1 MVRVPHFLTV
11 REKSI
16 NVQVEVL
23 IHALAHLSPT
33 DLTSMALVSK
43 RFHGLVTGPHA
54 WRTAFAHYFPGF
66 KSIHTASLDDDE
78 AEDAVRTGRRAFTR
92 LTALTSWR
100 SEYIMRTRLLRSLA
114 RGKPVQKITSS
125 STSRS
130 GLSHSTTPFM
140 YYNSQLFT
148 TINHLHANFGTGPN
162 KRLPRLIHGA
172 DDVGTATSSD
182 PSSAKVDHWGLSDP
196 QLFLQ
201 FAERFAGDAQYG
213 LGPGEVVGVP
223 NAMDVSQPYGLIHG
237 EGSPGGM
244 VYYRSTEEMRGH
256 FLLFSSAMS
265 IPELGIPRIPST
277 NEAVTSVWIAK
288 SSAIPSLTD
297 ALIGM
302 LSGSSLGV
310 LTSYSLGSVGSGP
323 HRDQRYGRGEMTARW
338 ALSPG
343 VPIITISVDNDY
355 TLKRQAQNRIWAVV
369 VNALGE
375 VFYLTKFPK
384 RPHIERGTK
393 LDDEALER
401 MAWLTGRSVYWNLVE
416 PTRRVAKSDPYAQ
429 AAVDGSYSPRSS
441 WNGMCLTKDQ
451 ITAETREIESFAK
464 RKPKD
469 FRGLCN
475 GWDMRRKL
483 EVDFA
488 GDDGNHAGE
497 SVIVF
502 ECGLEDDSH
511 AAINRYTRCRFQD
524 QPPADDMSNPSL
536 TSGTTMSTE
545 THSLSGKHASLVFN
559 TTSGFNLERL
569 DDALSQDDFAGSIT
583 PRPMLEEWRTS
594 TFTCGGLKTMQI
606 LATAIDNS
614 TLATQTISEDPL
626 FSFSG
631 RSTAS
636 SPSLTPMSSTE
647 PILNLS
653 DVPGQRARLLAIGT
667 KTGSVIVWNMRAS
680 IPKGAETTTT
690 IEPVRIIY
698 TDSPQISCLALSSL
712 YLVHGGNDGLVQ
724 AWDPLGS
731 NMQPVRTL
739 NSRFTSRAR
748 RRLVQ
753 AQASPQGVGI
763 NLFAAGAICLDPDA
777 SVLRGMVSLGTYLL
791 YWSYSSSAAG
801 QYKSHK
807 RRLRRSERGSNN
819 GGERFS
825 GATRSNLKD
834 YIANE
839 RYELD
844 REKEQRRKEAERFA
858 GRFGTDLM
866 GGSEEE
872 MLAYAAL
879 LSQESLE
886 QENLRRAS
894 DTSPTA
900 STNVSSDRS
909 VSDPGQTSP
918 AGSPA
923 LRMSTPKTVEELDAD
938 IAEAIRQSLALSPSP
953 AYDLPIRQVKQKGKK
968 GSSGRPSPDPSPML
982 AGSSKAEEMSDLEFA
997 MQLSLAEEES
1007 RRGPVEEFP
1016 SLSGGSGGMG
1026 KGKAKMV

>member
-1 MVRVPHFLTV
+1 MVRIHHTLDML
-11 REKSI
+11 EKST
-16 NVQVEVL
+16 NVQAEVL

-33 DLTSMALVSK
+33 DLATVALVSK
-43 RFHGLVTGPHA
+43 RFYSLVTGPHA
-54 WRTAFAHYFPGF
+54 WRTAFAHFFPGS
-66 KSIHTASLDDDE
+66 KSICTPSPDE
-78 AEDAVRTGRRAFTR
+78 EEGAEDAVRTGRRVFTR

-100 SEYIMRTRLLRSLA
+100 CEYIVRTRLLRSLA
-114 RGKPVQKITSS
+114 RGKPVQKFASS
-125 STSRS
+125 SQTRS
-130 GLSHSTTPFM
+130 GLSHSATPFT

-162 KRLPRLIHGA
+162 KRPPRLIHGA

-182 PSSAKVDHWGLSDP
+182 PSAAKVDQWGLSDP
-196 QLFLQ
+196 QSFLQ
-201 FAERFAGDAQYG
+201 FAERFAGNAQYG

-223 NAMDVSQPYGLIHG
+223 NVMDVSQPYGLIHG

-244 VYYRSTEEMRGH
+244 VYYRSTDEMRGR
-256 FLLFSSAMS
+256 FLLFSSGISM
-265 IPELGIPRIPST
+265 PELGIPSIASN
-277 NEAVTSVWIAK
+277 NEAITSVWIAK
-288 SSAIPSLTD
+288 SSAIPALTES
-297 ALIGM
+297 LIGL

-310 LTSYSLGSVGSGP
+310 LTSYSLGSAANGS

-338 ALSPG
+338 VLSPG
-343 VPIITISVDNDY
+343 VPIIAIIVDNDY

-393 LDDEALER
+393 LDDETLER

-416 PTRRVAKSDPYAQ
+416 PTRRVARPDPYAQ
-429 AAVDGSYSPRSS
+429 SAVDGSYSPRSS
-441 WNGMCLTKDQ
+441 WNGMCLTKEQ

-464 RKPKD
+464 RKPKE

-475 GWDMRRKL
+475 GWDMRRRV

-488 GDDGNHAGE
+488 GDDGNYAGE
-497 SVIVF
+497 SVVVF
-502 ECGLEDDSH
+502 ECALEDGTH
-511 AAINRYTRCRFQD
+511 AAINRYTRCRHQD
-524 QPPADDMSNPSL
+524 QRPDDMSNASL
-536 TSGTTMSTE
+536 TTSSMRSTDE
-545 THSLSGKHASLVFN
+545 QSSFGDKASPVIAP
-559 TTSGFNLERL
+559 TSGSTFERL
-569 DDALSQDDFAGSIT
+569 EDALSRDKFAGSLT
-583 PRPMLEEWRTS
+583 PRPMLEEWRKS
-594 TFTCGGLKTMQI
+594 KFICGGLKNMQI

-614 TLATQTISEDPL
+614 ILATQTISEDPL
-626 FSFSG
+626 LSSSG

-636 SPSLTPMSSTE
+636 SPSLTPVSHTE
-647 PILNLS
+647 PIS
-653 DVPGQRARLLAIGT
+653 DPTDIPGRRARLLAIGT
-667 KTGSVIVWNMRAS
+667 KTGSVIIWNMRAPTPS
-680 IPKGAETTTT
+680 AAENTNT
-690 IEPVRIIY
+690 IKPVRIIY

-731 NMQPVRTL
+731 TMQPIRTL

-748 RRLVQ
+748 RRLVL
-753 AQASPQGVGI
+753 AQASSQGVGI

-777 SVLRGMVSLGTYLL
+777 SVLRGMVSLGTYVL
-791 YWSYSSSAAG
+791 YWSYSSSAAD

-844 REKEQRRKEAERFA
+844 REAEQHRKEAERFA
-858 GRFGTDLM
+858 GRFGTNLM

-900 STNVSSDRS
+900 STIVSSDRS
-909 VSDPGQTSP
+909 AFDIGRVSP
-918 AGSPA
+918 ASSPSP
-923 LRMSTPKTVEELDAD
+923 RIFSPKANEELDAD
-938 IAEAIRQSLALSPSP
+938 IAEAIRQSLAPSPSP
-953 AYDLPIRQVKQKGKK
+953 AYELPIRPAKHKGKK
-968 GSSGRPSPDPSPML
+968 TASNHLSLGTSPILASSNRAD
-982 AGSSKAEEMSDLEFA
+982 EMTDLEFA

-1007 RRGPVEEFP
+1007 RMGLVDEFP
-1016 SLSGGSGGMG
+1016 SLSGEIRGLDKG
-1026 KGKAKMV
+1026 KGKMV